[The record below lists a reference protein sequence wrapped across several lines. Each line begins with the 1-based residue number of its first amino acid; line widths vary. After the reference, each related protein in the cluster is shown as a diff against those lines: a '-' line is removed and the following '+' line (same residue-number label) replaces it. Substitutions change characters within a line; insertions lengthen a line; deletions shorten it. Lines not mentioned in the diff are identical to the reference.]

1 MPIARRAWINW
12 IVALQALAVA
22 IVFTCSRECLCVPI
36 VTPSKGRTRF
46 ANISIHNNQP
56 HRKPLPSVHKLNT
69 SCLQDNSFCE
79 TLPGYPKELVTSVMT
94 LRGAPFRSYFA
105 EVDRDEALLDDLVPP
120 SSEQR
125 VRVPFGS
132 DVDEAQVC
140 DVRVEVRY
148 PRFGVDKDGDMR
160 LIVND
165 GGDFK
170 QPVRV
175 EVCRNEGGTCDRI
188 HDMLPAGHSTRC
200 ATKYVN
206 RVLVALFTEDNRVE
220 PKPTK
225 FAFPAACVCYVR
237 TYYYPSKV

>member
-1 MPIARRAWINW
+1 MTDYRVR
-12 IVALQALAVA
+12 
-22 IVFTCSRECLCVPI
+22 
-36 VTPSKGRTRF
+36 
-46 ANISIHNNQP
+46 
-56 HRKPLPSVHKLNT
+56 
-69 SCLQDNSFCE
+69 
-79 TLPGYPKELVTSVMT
+79 ELVTSVMQ
-94 LRGAPFRSYFA
+94 LRGAPFRNYFA
-105 EVDRDEALLDDLVPP
+105 EVDRDEALLDDLAPP

>member
-22 IVFTCSRECLCVPI
+22 IVFACSRECLCVPI

-175 EVCRNEGGTCDRI
+175 EVCSACTQMNIQPWDRAL
-188 HDMLPAGHSTRC
+188 HQSLA
-200 ATKYVN
+200 
-206 RVLVALFTEDNRVE
+206 VL
-220 PKPTK
+220 
-225 FAFPAACVCYVR
+225 
-237 TYYYPSKV
+237 